1 MNNRSLQENQKGLC
15 GLANLGNTCFL
26 NSIVQV
32 LVHTPELVQIL
43 ESLPNIVV
51 NETTDVN
58 VFLANECKGLIS
70 LMWKQ
75 NAIITPNRFVQSVQ
89 LVSRKK
95 ENSIFSDYSQN
106 DVSEFVVFLLE
117 CIHLSLSKPAKVTIK
132 GEVKNKTD
140 KLAIQCYKE
149 IKSTYSKSYSPI
161 YDKFYGMSVTELL
174 SREDPSLVL
183 SRKFE
188 HYFLIDL
195 PLPSAENKS
204 PTIYDC
210 LDHFIEP
217 ELLDGDNSWYNEKT
231 KRKEEVYKK
240 TVFWNFPPVL
250 IINLKRYKENGHKDQ
265 RLVSFPV
272 DHILDLSKYSV
283 SYGTQQYKYKLY
295 AICNHSGGSIL
306 GGHYTSIVSP
316 SGTSNRWFQ
325 FNDTNVTPIEPNQVV
340 STKASCLFYRRC

>member
-1 MNNRSLQENQKGLC
+1 MNNHSLQENQKGLC

-316 SGTSNRWFQ
+316 SGTSNLWFQ

>member
-1 MNNRSLQENQKGLC
+1 MNNRSLQETQKGLC

-132 GEVKNKTD
+132 GEIKNKTD

-316 SGTSNRWFQ
+316 SGTSNLWFQ